1 MHDDIL
7 CLHEGML
14 YIHVGMHGLSN
25 DYRHVRNVVH
35 DTSPPILASQV
46 Y

>member
-7 CLHEGML
+7 CLHDGML

-25 DYRHVRNVVH
+25 EMLY
-35 DTSPPILASQV
+35 TC
-46 Y
+46 